1 MSEGSNDSSRQG
13 WSSKRREVVYR
24 ELRGVLDSQQSVMND
39 IDDKA
44 LRTVRITALLL
55 GVVVPAAGLAAVTFQ
70 PLLAAVGVLALI
82 FSAISGVLTYGE
94 SDLVVGPSGEYAVS
108 LASGD
113 ETDWELDFLVE
124 LASWTESNAAD
135 IADNGRLLF
144 YTQALFVVG
153 IVALTASVAFYPIV
167 TYLGP

>member
-1 MSEGSNDSSRQG
+1 MSDGSDRPRRN
-13 WSSKRREVVYR
+13 WSSKRREIVYR
-24 ELRGVLDSQQSVMND
+24 ELRGVLDTQQSLMDD

-70 PLLAAVGVLALI
+70 PLLAAVGVLALVL
-82 FSAISGVLTYGE
+82 SVVLGVLTYGE

-108 LASGD
+108 LATG

-144 YTQALFVVG
+144 CTQALFVVG
-153 IVALTASVAFYPIV
+153 IVALTASVAFYPVV
-167 TYLGP
+167 TYLGS

>member
-1 MSEGSNDSSRQG
+1 MSEERDPPRRG
-13 WSSKRREVVYR
+13 WSSKRREIVYR
-24 ELRGVLDSQQSVMND
+24 ELRDVLDTQQSLMDD

-70 PLLAAVGVLALI
+70 PLLAAVGVLALVL
-82 FSAISGVLTYGE
+82 SAITGVLTYGE

-108 LASGD
+108 LATG
-113 ETDWELDFLVE
+113 EGEGWELDFLVE

-135 IADNGRLLF
+135 IANNGRLLF

-153 IVALTASVAFYPIV
+153 IVALTASVAFYPVV

>member
-1 MSEGSNDSSRQG
+1 MSEEPNSPRRG
-13 WSSKRREVVYR
+13 WSSKRREIVYR
-24 ELRGVLDSQQSVMND
+24 ELRDVLDSQQSVMDD

-44 LRTVRITALLL
+44 LRTVRITAILL

-70 PLLAAVGVLALI
+70 PLLAAVGVFALVL
-82 FSAISGVLTYGE
+82 SAITGALTYGE

-108 LASGD
+108 LASGED
-113 ETDWELDFLVE
+113 ADWELDFLVE

-135 IADNGRLLF
+135 IASNGRLLF
-144 YTQALFVVG
+144 YTQVLFVVG
-153 IVALTASVAFYPIV
+153 IVALTASVAFYPVV

>member
-1 MSEGSNDSSRQG
+1 MSGDSDSPRRG
-13 WSSKRREVVYR
+13 WSSKRREIVYR
-24 ELRGVLDSQQSVMND
+24 ELRGVLDTQQTVMDD

-55 GVVVPAAGLAAVTFQ
+55 GVVVPAAGLAAVSFQ
-70 PLLAAVGVLALI
+70 PLLAAVGVLALVG
-82 FSAISGVLTYGE
+82 SAIVGVLTYGE

-108 LASGD
+108 LATGES
-113 ETDWELDFLVE
+113 EDWELDFLVE

-135 IADNGRLLF
+135 IAANGRLLF
-144 YTQALFVVG
+144 YTQALFVAG
-153 IVALTASVAFYPIV
+153 LVALTASVAYYPVV